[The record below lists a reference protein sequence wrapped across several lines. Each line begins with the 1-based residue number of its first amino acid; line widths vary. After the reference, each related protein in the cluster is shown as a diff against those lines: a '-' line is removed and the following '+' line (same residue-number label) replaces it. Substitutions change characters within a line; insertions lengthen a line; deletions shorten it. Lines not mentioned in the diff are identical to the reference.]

1 MLKTC
6 LFSCSSGHGCSFPVQ
21 RHRKTHHCKSKA
33 LTIFICIGSSSKG
46 GGRGTKQWT
55 WSIQSPGLSNEGEKK
70 KLQFK
75 IEAGTE
81 STEWTVTRNLFR
93 ARVHGVHSLEPCLLL
108 QHALEHHSKF
118 AWDLFLFLA
127 KTQGRL
133 IWIILNLQ
141 KQIYL
146 TALLAKHSL
155 RKRCLLQSKVVCF
168 RNISSWTFPHWRWL
182 TVDRDRNDRGGAVP
196 QERRGEEAA
205 LVGGNRIRT
214 WGEQRTGQIE
224 NYLSPPWFCTL
235 VPISSS
241 FSLRGLENRQF
252 IFSCWRSHRKNIS

>member
-1 MLKTC
+1 MDAEDLLVL
-6 LFSCSSGHGCSFPVQ
+6 LFQWTWVFLPCTTPPEDTSLQIQSPDHLYL
-21 RHRKTHHCKSKA
+21 HRK
-33 LTIFICIGSSSKG
+33 FFQGW
-46 GGRGTKQWT
+46 GRGTKQWT
-55 WSIQSPGLSNEGEKK
+55 WSIQSPGLSNEGKK

-224 NYLSPPWFCTL
+224 NYLSPPLILHLST
-235 VPISSS
+235 
-241 FSLRGLENRQF
+241 
-252 IFSCWRSHRKNIS
+252 H

>member
-1 MLKTC
+1 MFLPCTTPPEDTS
-6 LFSCSSGHGCSFPVQ
+6 LQ
-21 RHRKTHHCKSKA
+21 
-33 LTIFICIGSSSKG
+33 
-46 GGRGTKQWT
+46 
-55 WSIQSPGLSNEGEKK
+55 IQSPDHLYLHRKFFQGWGGGAQNSELEAYRALVCLTKEKK

-108 QHALEHHSKF
+108 QHALERHSEF
-118 AWDLFLFLA
+118 AWDLFLFIA

-146 TALLAKHSL
+146 TALLVKQSL

-182 TVDRDRNDRGGAVP
+182 TVDRDRGAGLCLRKEE
-196 QERRGEEAA
+196 ERRRLWLEA
-205 LVGGNRIRT
+205 T
-214 WGEQRTGQIE
+214 E
-224 NYLSPPWFCTL
+224 S
-235 VPISSS
+235 
-241 FSLRGLENRQF
+241 GLGENREQD
-252 IFSCWRSHRKNIS
+252 R

>member
-1 MLKTC
+1 M
-6 LFSCSSGHGCSFPVQ
+6 
-21 RHRKTHHCKSKA
+21 
-33 LTIFICIGSSSKG
+33 G
-46 GGRGTKQWT
+46 GGAQNSELEAYRALVCLTK
-55 WSIQSPGLSNEGEKK
+55 EKKK

-133 IWIILNLQ
+133 IWIILNSQ

-146 TALLAKHSL
+146 TALLVKQSL

-182 TVDRDRNDRGGAVP
+182 TVDRDQNDRGGAVP
-196 QERRGEEAA
+196 QERRWEEAA

-224 NYLSPPWFCTL
+224 NYLSPPLWFCTL

>member
-1 MLKTC
+1 MGAEGLLVF
-6 LFSCSSGHGCSFPVQ
+6 LFQWTWVFLTLQ

-46 GGRGTKQWT
+46 EGGAQNSELETYKALVCLTKEKNCNSKLRRAQRV
-55 WSIQSPGLSNEGEKK
+55 QSEP
-70 KLQFK
+70 
-75 IEAGTE
+75 
-81 STEWTVTRNLFR
+81 VTRNLFR

-108 QHALEHHSKF
+108 QHALECHSKF
-118 AWDLFLFLA
+118 AWVYFLFLA

-146 TALLAKHSL
+146 TALLMKQSL

-196 QERRGEEAA
+196 QERRGEEALA
-205 LVGGNRIRT
+205 GGNRIRT
-214 WGEQRTGQIE
+214 WGERRTGQIE
-224 NYLSPPWFCTL
+224 SYLSPLYFAP
-235 VPISSS
+235 
-241 FSLRGLENRQF
+241 
-252 IFSCWRSHRKNIS
+252 

>member
-1 MLKTC
+1 MQTVILWMLKTC

-46 GGRGTKQWT
+46 RVGAQNSELEAYRALVCLTK
-55 WSIQSPGLSNEGEKK
+55 EK

-93 ARVHGVHSLEPCLLL
+93 ARVYGVHSLEPCLLL
-108 QHALEHHSKF
+108 QHTLEYHSKF

-146 TALLAKHSL
+146 TALLVKQSL
-155 RKRCLLQSKVVCF
+155 RKRCLLQS
-168 RNISSWTFPHWRWL
+168 
-182 TVDRDRNDRGGAVP
+182 
-196 QERRGEEAA
+196 
-205 LVGGNRIRT
+205 
-214 WGEQRTGQIE
+214 
-224 NYLSPPWFCTL
+224 
-235 VPISSS
+235 
-241 FSLRGLENRQF
+241 SLF
-252 IFSCWRSHRKNIS
+252 